1 MSETT
6 ATESPTRF
14 LVPTV
19 SREDS
24 FSTLALFA
32 GMAAFKLLV
41 QFAGISRYGFFR
53 DELYYMACG
62 QHLAWGYVDQ
72 PPFIAFVAWLARHLF
87 GNSLVSAR
95 LFPVLAGAAVVGFTG
110 LFARELGGGRLA
122 QFLAAAAILFAPAC
136 LAFDSF
142 LSMNAFEPLFWLLG
156 AWIALRVVKGES
168 PKLWLAFGV
177 VAGIGLENK
186 HTVLVFGFAL
196 AAGLLLSGRQRLFD
210 SKWIW
215 IGALVALALFLPN
228 LLWEARH
235 GWPQIEVVRNA
246 QRLKNMPVSPLRFL
260 IILSLAVAGDMSINI
275 TVSGLGA
282 NEFSFSMREGSIPF
296 APWYAMLE

>member
-1 MSETT
+1 VPSRTSWCIAACQPPGKGSQHIALLQPMSETT

-87 GNSLVSAR
+87 GNSLVSVR

-136 LAFDSF
+136 LAFSSF
-142 LSMNAFEPLFWLLG
+142 LSMNALEPLFWLLC
-156 AWIALRVVKGES
+156 AWLVLRVVKGAS
-168 PKLWLAFGV
+168 AKLWLVFGI
-177 VAGIGLENK
+177 VAGVALENK
-186 HTVLVFGFAL
+186 HTMLVFGFAL
-196 AAGLLLSGRQRLFD
+196 VVGLLLSG
-210 SKWIW
+210 
-215 IGALVALALFLPN
+215 
-228 LLWEARH
+228 E
-235 GWPQIEVVRNA
+235 
-246 QRLKNMPVSPLRFL
+246 
-260 IILSLAVAGDMSINI
+260 
-275 TVSGLGA
+275 
-282 NEFSFSMREGSIPF
+282 
-296 APWYAMLE
+296 